1 MDVLSPSRDLPDWLR
16 LALTPHLGAHVY
28 ALLKAFGLPRYIFE
42 QPTARLLAVVPPAMA
57 QTLHRP
63 ASPDIL
69 HAIAATQDWLTQD
82 NRHIVTLADP
92 AYPPVL
98 LTLPDPPL
106 LLYVR
111 GHLAALQRSALAIV
125 GARNA
130 TPDGIDNARAFA
142 RHLASN
148 GWCVVSGL
156 AQGVDAAAH
165 AGAIDAGP
173 HAAGTI
179 AVMGTG
185 VDLVYPARH
194 RKLADAIADH
204 GALISELPLGT
215 GPRKHHFPR
224 RNRLIAGL
232 SQGVLVVEAA
242 VQSGSLITARLAA
255 DANREV
261 FAIPGSI
268 HSPLAR
274 GCHALIRQGAKLVE
288 TAEDILE
295 ELRTPELLRPIDHGP
310 HRKTPLADARRTRIV
325 EIGEDAPMDDDE
337 KDDDGE
343 GHVNGGSPT
352 APSLD
357 ARVTAH
363 ATDHG
368 DRTDPLLAALGFD
381 PVSIETLAARTGMD
395 AAGLSARLV
404 TLELAGDVHALPGDR
419 YQRRARR

>member
-1 MDVLSPSRDLPDWLR
+1 MDALPPPHDLPYWLR
-16 LALTPHLGAHVY
+16 LSLTPHLGVHAY
-28 ALLKAFGLPRYIFE
+28 ALLKAFGLPRDIFA

-57 QTLHRP
+57 ETLHRP
-63 ASPDIL
+63 PSSDIVQAIETTQVWL
-69 HAIAATQDWLTQD
+69 RHAD
-82 NRHIVTLADP
+82 RHIVTLADP
-92 AYPPVL
+92 TYPPAL

-111 GHLAALQRSALAIV
+111 GHLPTLQRAALAIV
-125 GARNA
+125 GARSA
-130 TPDGIDNARAFA
+130 TADGLDNARAFA
-142 RHLASN
+142 RTLAGS

-156 AQGVDAAAH
+156 AQGIDAAAH
-165 AGAIDAGP
+165 GGAIEAGP
-173 HAAGTI
+173 QAAGTI

-194 RKLADAIADH
+194 RKLADAIAAH
-204 GALISELPLGT
+204 GALISELPLGS

-255 DANREV
+255 DAGREV

-274 GCHALIRQGAKLVE
+274 GCHVLIRQGAKLVE

-295 ELRTPELLRPIDHGP
+295 ELRAPDLFGRADRLV
-310 HRKTPLADARRTRIV
+310 DARRTRIV
-325 EIGEDAPMDDDE
+325 EIGIDAQTDNVA
-337 KDDDGE
+337 DGAE
-343 GHVNGGSPT
+343 NGDRRAVRSVK
-352 APSLD
+352 APID
-357 ARVTAH
+357 ARS
-363 ATDHG
+363 ATRT
-368 DRTDPLLAALGFD
+368 DRADPLLAALGFD
-381 PVSIETLAARTGMD
+381 PVSIETLAARTGLD
-395 AAGLSARLV
+395 AASLSAQLI
-404 TLELAGDVHALPGDR
+404 TLELAGHVHALPGDR

>member
-1 MDVLSPSRDLPDWLR
+1 MDVLPPPHDLPYWLR
-16 LALTPHLGAHVY
+16 LSLTPHLGVHAY
-28 ALLKAFGLPRYIFE
+28 ALLKAFGLPRDIFA

-57 QTLHRP
+57 ETLHRP
-63 ASPDIL
+63 PSSDIAQAIETTQVWL
-69 HAIAATQDWLTQD
+69 RHAD
-82 NRHIVTLADP
+82 RHIVTLADP
-92 AYPPVL
+92 TYPPAL

-111 GHLAALQRSALAIV
+111 GHLAALQRAALAIV
-125 GARNA
+125 GARSA
-130 TPDGIDNARAFA
+130 TADGLDNARAFA
-142 RHLASN
+142 RTLAGS

-156 AQGVDAAAH
+156 AQGIDAAAH
-165 AGAIDAGP
+165 GGAIEAGP
-173 HAAGTI
+173 QAAGTI

-194 RKLADAIADH
+194 RKLADAIAAH
-204 GALISELPLGT
+204 GALISELPLGS

-255 DANREV
+255 DAGREV

-274 GCHALIRQGAKLVE
+274 GCHVLIRQGAKLVE

-295 ELRTPELLRPIDHGP
+295 ELRAPDLFGRADRLV
-310 HRKTPLADARRTRIV
+310 DARRTRIV
-325 EIGEDAPMDDDE
+325 EIGIDAQTDNVEDGAEDGDRRAVRSVKAPI
-337 KDDDGE
+337 
-343 GHVNGGSPT
+343 
-352 APSLD
+352 D
-357 ARVTAH
+357 ARS
-363 ATDHG
+363 ATRT
-368 DRTDPLLAALGFD
+368 DRADPLLAALGFD
-381 PVSIETLAARTGMD
+381 PVSIETLAARTGLD
-395 AAGLSARLV
+395 AASLSAQLI

>member
-1 MDVLSPSRDLPDWLR
+1 MDALPSPHDLPYWLR
-16 LALTPHLGAHVY
+16 LSLTPHLGVHAY
-28 ALLKAFGLPRYIFE
+28 ALLKAFGLPRDIFE
-42 QPTARLLAVVPPAMA
+42 QPIARLLAVVPPAMA
-57 QTLHRP
+57 ETLHRP
-63 ASPDIL
+63 PPSDIVE
-69 HAIAATQDWLTQD
+69 AIETTQDWLRHAD
-82 NRHIVTLADP
+82 RHIVTLADP
-92 AYPPVL
+92 TYPPAL

-111 GHLAALQRSALAIV
+111 GHLPALQRAALAIV
-125 GARNA
+125 GARSA
-130 TPDGIDNARAFA
+130 TADGLDNARAFA
-142 RHLASN
+142 RTLAGS

-156 AQGVDAAAH
+156 AQGIDAAAH
-165 AGAIDAGP
+165 GGAIEAGP
-173 HAAGTI
+173 QAAGTI

-194 RKLADAIADH
+194 RKLADAIAAH
-204 GALISELPLGT
+204 GALISELPLGS

-295 ELRTPELLRPIDHGP
+295 ELRAPDLFG
-310 HRKTPLADARRTRIV
+310 RKNSLADTRRTRIV
-325 EIGEDAPMDDDE
+325 EIGEDTVIHGDE
-337 KDDDGE
+337 EDGE
-343 GHVNGGSPT
+343 GNGDGGSRT
-352 APSLD
+352 AQSVA
-357 ARVTAH
+357 ARVKAQTRAR
-363 ATDHG
+363 ADQA
-368 DRTDPLLAALGFD
+368 DPLLAALGFD
-381 PVSIETLAARTGMD
+381 PVSIETLAARTGLD
-395 AAGLSARLV
+395 AASLSARLV
-404 TLELAGDVHALPGDR
+404 TLELAGDVHALTGDR

>member
-1 MDVLSPSRDLPDWLR
+1 MDALPPPHDLPYWLR
-16 LALTPHLGAHVY
+16 LSLTPHLGVHAY
-28 ALLKAFGLPRYIFE
+28 ALLKAFGLPRDIFA

-57 QTLHRP
+57 ETLHRP
-63 ASPDIL
+63 PSSDIVQAIETTQVWL
-69 HAIAATQDWLTQD
+69 RHAD
-82 NRHIVTLADP
+82 RHIVTLADP
-92 AYPPVL
+92 TYPPAL

-111 GHLAALQRSALAIV
+111 GHLPALQRAALAIV
-125 GARNA
+125 GARSA
-130 TPDGIDNARAFA
+130 TADGLDNARAFA
-142 RHLASN
+142 RTLAGS

-156 AQGVDAAAH
+156 AQGIDAAAH
-165 AGAIDAGP
+165 GGAIEAGP
-173 HAAGTI
+173 QAAGTI

-194 RKLADAIADH
+194 RKLADAIAAH
-204 GALISELPLGT
+204 GALISELPLGS

-255 DANREV
+255 DAGREV

-274 GCHALIRQGAKLVE
+274 GCHVLIRQGAKLVE

-295 ELRTPELLRPIDHGP
+295 ELRAPDLFGRADRLV
-310 HRKTPLADARRTRIV
+310 DARRTRIV
-325 EIGEDAPMDDDE
+325 EIGTDAQTDNVEGEAEDGDRHAVRSAKAPI
-337 KDDDGE
+337 
-343 GHVNGGSPT
+343 
-352 APSLD
+352 D
-357 ARVTAH
+357 ARS
-363 ATDHG
+363 ATRT
-368 DRTDPLLAALGFD
+368 DRADPLLAALGFD
-381 PVSIETLAARTGMD
+381 PVSIETLAARTGLD
-395 AAGLSARLV
+395 AASLSAQLI